1 MYNLLYMITIGTAP
15 LITYL
20 GDYNDLASCQSAIRE
35 VYATKMNA
43 PGQRN
48 PEFDKIIQIQI
59 DNKKEFLCVPIKKVD
74 K

>member
-1 MYNLLYMITIGTAP
+1 
-15 LITYL
+15 
-20 GDYNDLASCQSAIRE
+20 LASCQSAIRE

-48 PEFDKIIQIQI
+48 PEFEKIIQIQI

>member
-1 MYNLLYMITIGTAP
+1 
-15 LITYL
+15 
-20 GDYNDLASCQSAIRE
+20 
-35 VYATKMNA
+35 MNA

-48 PEFDKIIQIQI
+48 PEFEKIIQIQI